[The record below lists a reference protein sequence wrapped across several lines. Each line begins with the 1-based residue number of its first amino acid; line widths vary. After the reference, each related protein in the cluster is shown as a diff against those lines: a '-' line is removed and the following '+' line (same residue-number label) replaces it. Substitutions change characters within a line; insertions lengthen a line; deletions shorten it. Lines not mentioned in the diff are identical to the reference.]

1 MEEMQRLIGRRA
13 AESGPR
19 PLTIATEPIV
29 MTKTPEH
36 QHLRDGSKAEDV
48 ARSMDELASHVDRD
62 LAKAA
67 RSLEQV
73 HSDLGRLTSTLAEVR
88 TSIEILALTYS
99 CFVEIRRA

>member
-1 MEEMQRLIGRRA
+1 MEEMQRLIGKRS
-13 AESGPR
+13 AESSTRPR
-19 PLTIATEPIV
+19 PLSSLTEPSLQKV
-29 MTKTPEH
+29 
-36 QHLRDGSKAEDV
+36 AEASRAEEV
-48 ARSMDELASHVDRD
+48 AKSMDELASHVDRD